1 MINDNT
7 LDAIT
12 TAVIEA
18 GFSQQGIATVKQA
31 FSGMRLTYCLLDDM
45 EAKRP
50 YRECPGFSLFLVGA
64 SDHCLG
70 LTYSLDQA
78 VGVVIAEE

>member
-12 TAVIEA
+12 KAVIEA

>member
-1 MINDNT
+1 MINET
-7 LDAIT
+7 ILDAIEA
-12 TAVIEA
+12 AVVTA
-18 GFSQQGIATVKQA
+18 GFTSQGMTSVKQA
-31 FSGMRLTYCLLDDM
+31 FPGMRLTYCLLDDM

-70 LTYSLDQA
+70 LTYSIEQA

>member
-50 YRECPGFSLFLVGA
+50 YRECPGLSLFLVGA

>member
-70 LTYSLDQA
+70 LTYSIDQA

>member
-18 GFSQQGIATVKQA
+18 GFSLQGIATVKQA

-70 LTYSLDQA
+70 LTYSIDQA